1 MLLLGRQGQVCDW
14 NNFRSNGNY
23 NVSVVG
29 KSGAGKSVFMQELV
43 TSIYSTGG
51 MVVVIDDGYSF
62 KTTVEILEGK
72 FVGFDNYARAFVDP
86 KFWSGVWLLVRF
98 GFIQMPIMLSLALL
112 FALILDSGLVFARS
126 FFRIAF
132 FLPYAVPAVIAT
144 LMWGYLYG
152 PAYGPL
158 SQIAQA
164 MSFPRPDFFS
174 DGAILGSIANITIW
188 EYTGYNMI
196 IYFAALQ
203 AIPTDLEEAS
213 KMDGASAF
221 TYAVRIKLPM
231 IVPMI
236 IVTVIFSIIGTL
248 QLFSEPYLLTSLA
261 RSVINSHFTPNYY
274 AYTLAFTAQ
283 QYNYSAAI
291 SFTLGAVVAVFS
303 YAFMLASNRRGR

>member
-1 MLLLGRQGQVCDW
+1 MTSPLAAHRPRVIVGKKLAPYILLLPFLIV
-14 NNFRSNGNY
+14 
-23 NVSVVG
+23 
-29 KSGAGKSVFMQELV
+29 
-43 TSIYSTGG
+43 
-51 MVVVIDDGYSF
+51 
-62 KTTVEILEGK
+62 
-72 FVGFDNYARAFVDP
+72 FVGFLIVPMIYAFNLSLYRTALVGGTRFVGLENYARAFVDP

-98 GFIQMPIMLSLALL
+98 GLIQMPIMLSLALL
-112 FALILDSGLVFARS
+112 FALVLDSGVVFARS

-152 PAYGPL
+152 PAYGPI
-158 SQIAQA
+158 SQIATA
-164 MSFPRPDFFS
+164 LSLPRPDFFS
-174 DGAILGSIANITIW
+174 EGSILGSIANITIW